1 MCYFSSFSGHG
12 ESQGHISSRGGREV
26 QSHNLIQEELRMLVN
41 RLVTAI
47 LPNDAL
53 VHSIHKCVIL
63 ETATPAS

>member
-1 MCYFSSFSGHG
+1 MCYFLSFSGLG
-12 ESQGHISSRGGREV
+12 KSQGHISSQGGREV

-47 LPNDAL
+47 LPNGAL
-53 VHSIHKCVIL
+53 VHPIRKRVLL